1 MPLATDDPDRWP
13 FFRDNPDVVVLGPRE
28 GVVPSDKPPVRIFLG
43 TEEAQYRAERIFFW
57 SIEKFRDPSRT
68 YEIHLMNNVAGF
80 DRKGWRTGF
89 TKYRFAIPDF
99 AGGQGKAI
107 YNDVDQIYL
116 ADPAL
121 LFDLEMGSHGYLA
134 ISAEE
139 TSVMLIDCERMRP
152 MWNRDTAN
160 REGKHAL
167 IKKPAQTPG
176 LWGPC
181 DPHWNARDQEYVEG
195 LTKCLHYTAL
205 HQQPWHPFPG
215 DYSYHP
221 NPLAYIWYGLEREAD
236 AAGYEVFTRERP
248 SPNFARRVGA
258 NRPASAEPPL
268 AEAAAAF
275 ARDAAPASTLLVSLG
290 PSTLALDAERFDLAA
305 GNWPE
310 RRFDLVVVS
319 GLLDRIPPADVPW
332 IVGEAFRR
340 ADRAVLLRVPATA
353 ASGLGSAAWWQ
364 TRIDGIA
371 KAWPA
376 VSWHLDLLASG
387 SAPAAAVTR
396 QSVAAAEALRVWTL
410 LDGDPQH
417 EAQALSLA
425 RALGWPFENKRLRFN
440 GKAALPS
447 ALLGASLSSLDV
459 EASARLAAPWPDLVI
474 ACGAKSVPVARWLRG
489 QSGGKVRLVQL
500 GQPRASFDLFD
511 LIVTTPQD
519 RLPIRPNVLHVAA
532 PLLAPMAADGA
543 AEPATDLSRPWTAL
557 LVPGD
562 AYGYVLRPETA
573 VELGKAASAEVA
585 RRGGSLLLGIGGS
598 VPPVVAAALKGSLTC
613 PWRELGAGTMIDY
626 ERRREALASVDAAI
640 VTAGDPQL
648 LAEACLT
655 GHPVS
660 LFDLPK
666 WYDAFVIVRP
676 ALRVLNLLAGG
687 GKSYRGTPLQQHV
700 LSRMLDEAIAKGL
713 VTRPADL
720 GLLHDGLVARGLAT
734 MLGKGHE
741 MAKPKPLDD
750 LPAVVERIR
759 RMMTEARHSAAAS
772 R

>member
-1 MPLATDDPDRWP
+1 MATEDPDRWP
-13 FFRDNPDVVVLGPRE
+13 YFRDSPDVVVLAPRE
-28 GVVPSDKPPVRIFLG
+28 GETPSDKPPVRIFLG

-57 SIEKFRDPSRT
+57 SIEKFRDPART
-68 YEIHLMNNVAGF
+68 YEIHLMKNVAGF
-80 DRKGWRTGF
+80 DRNGWRTGF

-99 AGGQGKAI
+99 AGGHGRAI

-121 LFDLEMGSHGYLA
+121 LFDLDMGSHGYLA

-152 MWNRDTAN
+152 LWNRDTAN

-181 DPHWNARDQEYVEG
+181 DPHWNARDLEYVEG

-236 AAGYEVFTRERP
+236 AAGYQVFGRDHP
-248 SPNFARRVGA
+248 SPDFDRRVAA
-258 NRPASAEPPL
+258 NRDLPPAPQL
-268 AEAAAAF
+268 AEAASAF
-275 ARDAAPASTLLVSLG
+275 VRETAPASTLLASVG
-290 PSTLALDAERFDLAA
+290 PSALQIDAERLDLATGA
-305 GNWPE
+305 WPD
-310 RRFDLVVVS
+310 RAFDLVVAS
-319 GLLDRIPPADVPW
+319 ELLDRIPPADIPW
-332 IVGEAFRR
+332 VVGELFAR
-340 ADRAVLLRVPATA
+340 AGKAVLLRAPATA
-353 ASGLGSAAWWQ
+353 ASGFGSAEWWQ
-364 TRIDGIA
+364 TRLDELA
-371 KAWPA
+371 RAHPA
-376 VSWHLDLLASG
+376 VSWHLDLVPAGEGL
-387 SAPAAAVTR
+387 AAAGVTTR
-396 QSVAAAEALRVWTL
+396 RDEAAEPPLVWAL
-410 LDGDPQH
+410 LDGEHAH

-425 RALGWPFENKRLRFN
+425 RSLGWPFETRRLRFN

-447 ALLGASLSSLDV
+447 LVLGASLASLDAA
-459 EASARLAAPWPDLVI
+459 ASARLEAPWPDLVI
-474 ACGAKSVPVARWLRG
+474 ACGARSVPVARWLRQ
-489 QSGGKVRLVQL
+489 QSGGKARLVQL
-500 GQPRASFDLFD
+500 GQPHASFDLFD

-532 PLLAPMAADGA
+532 PLLAPAPAGDGST
-543 AEPATDLSRPWTAL
+543 ATDLPRPWTAL
-557 LVPGD
+557 LVPDD

-573 VELGKAASAEVA
+573 VKLGKAASVEVQQ
-585 RRGGSLLLGIGGS
+585 RGGSLLLGIAGGVS
-598 VPPVVAAALKGSLTC
+598 DVVAAALRGSLTC
-613 PWRELGAGTMIDY
+613 PWRELEAGTMADY
-626 ERRREALASVDAAI
+626 ERRRDVLASVDATI
-640 VTAGDPQL
+640 VAAGDPQL
-648 LAEACLT
+648 LAEACLA

-666 WYDAFVIVRP
+666 WYDSLVVVRP
-676 ALRVLNLLAGG
+676 ALRVLNLLVGG

-750 LPAVVERIR
+750 LPTVVERIR
-759 RMMTEARHSAAAS
+759 RMMTETRRSVAAS